1 MFGITHAYKLTT
13 KNFMILDNPVLQ
25 ISMNLSISHT
35 TYLVGLRRDHSM
47 HDIACYNQ
55 YKNQN
60 SGNFEALQ
68 QNLIF

>member
-1 MFGITHAYKLTT
+1 MTL
-13 KNFMILDNPVLQ
+13 NNPVLQ

>member
-1 MFGITHAYKLTT
+1 MTL
-13 KNFMILDNPVLQ
+13 NNPVLQ
-25 ISMNLSISHT
+25 ISMNLSISHS
-35 TYLVGLRRDHSM
+35 TYLVGLRRDHCM

-60 SGNFEALQ
+60 SENFEALQ